1 MVVRIRVERPVTSVD
16 FYRYAIQTLLGF
28 LAAPLKYTLNLTGNR
43 WTTGYEGPGLAVGN
57 HAVTQAQGAGL
68 DFFMALAN
76 CHVNGPFWTQVVK
89 DFIAVALEKHEQR
102 GLTGAA

>member
-57 HAVTQAQGAGL
+57 HTVAEAERAGL
-68 DFFMALAN
+68 NFFVTLAN
-76 CHVNGPFWTQVVK
+76 SYAYGPFWTQVVEE
-89 DFIAVALEKHEQR
+89 FIAVALEKHEQR
-102 GLTGAA
+102 RLTGAA